1 MEFIGGVQ
9 MAEVEFKAEETL
21 RLEVLLDLEDALL
34 SWAFLRV
41 DRKDQGLRLKICLQ
55 LLLRIAKL
63 IDSQSIIVFASLLVQ
78 PFHLHV
84 VFLH

>member
-41 DRKDQGLRLKICLQ
+41 DRKDQGL
-55 LLLRIAKL
+55 
-63 IDSQSIIVFASLLVQ
+63 
-78 PFHLHV
+78 
-84 VFLH
+84 